1 VNIPYELLH
10 FIDGLLV
17 CDRFILVGVEEL
29 IAPHRHVTHPM
40 REQIRVA
47 IDNAVDVVRR
57 ERSTA
62 TGRDVREIRNGNID
76 EW

>member
-17 CDRFILVGVEEL
+17 CDRIILVGVEEL
-29 IAPHRHVTHPM
+29 IASHRHVTHRI

-62 TGRDVREIRNGNID
+62 TARDVREIRNGNID